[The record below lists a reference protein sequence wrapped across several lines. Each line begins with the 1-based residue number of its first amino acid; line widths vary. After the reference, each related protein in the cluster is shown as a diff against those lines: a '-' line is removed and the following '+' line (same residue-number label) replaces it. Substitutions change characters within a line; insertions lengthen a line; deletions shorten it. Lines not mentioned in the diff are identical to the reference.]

1 MSEPAAPDA
10 RKGEGRFGAVVVLL
24 GVVLTNLGV
33 WRAGIPFEDESSH
46 INDGFRVLRGE
57 HSTNLYS
64 LLYGALLGTVAPDP
78 MDAHVI
84 MRFVASVGSTLGL
97 FYVLRAFRGLRSTA
111 IVVAS
116 LVWGCSALCTPPTQN
131 GNICVFSLALILPAL
146 GYVLRETSA
155 LSLFT
160 FALAAFW
167 TAQVRPEYLAPMI
180 LIPVGGVIYLRRKRR
195 HASNGEV
202 PSNRGRRWKTVLVAA
217 ALVASFPV
225 ASAFRSPTKTKV
237 GAYLLLGLGQ
247 CYAAYYGDRH
257 PEEHFTAMTE
267 YEPILN
273 RVFGNPRSFMDAAA
287 NNPRELVRYLAANGF
302 HNLIKVPRALVSSR
316 NKLYNVI
323 VLGFIVVGG
332 TIGLRS
338 LRRRQQDDR
347 PLMALINSDDLW
359 RLCLLSL
366 FASASSCSILLLVPA
381 SRYWISFVPLFYVLL
396 AWSLHNVLSKY
407 FVSIPDRI
415 IRAVA
420 IVVFGFPVFIG
431 VRSDRG
437 LMDVVRAA
445 ESGLDHP
452 PVIAGNWVV
461 PFNTFA
467 FKDQAIA
474 TGEDSGLTIDELRSR
489 RCDIIVM
496 DSLMQTR
503 FAATNRAYLQQL
515 ASSPESVGY
524 RPLPEAAQYGWTLY
538 VREAAR

>member
-1 MSEPAAPDA
+1 MSEPAAPDL

-24 GVVLTNLGV
+24 GVLLANFGV

-64 LLYGALLGTVAPDP
+64 LLYAALLGTAAPDP

-84 MRFVASVGSTLGL
+84 MRLVASVGSTLGL
-97 FYVLRAFRGLRSTA
+97 FYVLRAFRTLRSTA
-111 IVVAS
+111 VVVAS
-116 LVWGCSALCTPPTQN
+116 LVWGCAALCTPPTQN
-131 GNICVFSLALILPAL
+131 GNVCVFSLALILPAL
-146 GYVLRETSA
+146 GYLLRGTSA
-155 LSLFT
+155 LSLLT

-167 TAQVRPEYLAPMI
+167 TAQIRPEYLAPMI
-180 LIPVGGVIYLRRKRR
+180 LIPVGGAIYLWRKRR
-195 HASNGEV
+195 RAPNGEV
-202 PSNRGRRWKTVLVAA
+202 TSNGRGRWKTVLVAV
-217 ALVASFPV
+217 ALVASLPL
-225 ASAFRSPTKTKV
+225 ASAFRSPTKTKI

-257 PEEHFTAMTE
+257 PEEQFSAMTE
-267 YEPILN
+267 YEPLLN
-273 RVFGNPRSFMDAAA
+273 RVFGNPQSFMDAAA
-287 NNPRELVRYLAANGF
+287 NNPRELARYLAGNGF
-302 HNLIKVPRALVSSR
+302 HNLLKIPRALVSNR

-332 TIGLRS
+332 TLGVRS
-338 LRRRQQDDR
+338 LRRRQQDGR
-347 PLMALINSDDLW
+347 PLMALINTEELW
-359 RLCLLSL
+359 RLCLLIL
-366 FASASSCSILLLVPA
+366 FASASSCAILLLVPV
-381 SRYWISFVPLFYVLL
+381 SRYWISFVPLFYLLL

-407 FVSIPDRI
+407 FVSVPDRI

-420 IVVFGFPVFIG
+420 IVAFGFPVFIG
-431 VRSDRG
+431 VRSNRG

-445 ESGLDHP
+445 ERGIDHP
-452 PVIAGNWVV
+452 PVIAGDWVL
-461 PFNTFA
+461 PFSTFA
-467 FKDQAIA
+467 FRDQAVA
-474 TGEDSGLTIDELRSR
+474 TGEDSGLTIEELRSR

-503 FAATNRAYLQQL
+503 FGATNRAYLQQL

-538 VREAAR
+538 VRQRDR